1 MKKILVFTCFS
12 LLALGG
18 FVAGFSGLDLAKA
31 GTEYEI
37 FEAVTA
43 PDVEAIVV
51 ISKGHK
57 IDLLPGPGI
66 TFREPK
72 NNPNDATVLKNYQ
85 QETPPLT
92 PAGRLPVALKHEV
105 DPGPFKVTT
114 MKVYGD
120 KTCVWLNGTLY
131 CW

>member
-1 MKKILVFTCFS
+1 MKKILAITCFS
-12 LLALGG
+12 LLGLGG
-18 FVAGFSGLDLAKA
+18 FGLGFSEPELAQA
-31 GTEYEI
+31 GTDYEI
-37 FEAVTA
+37 IEAVTA

-57 IDLLPGPGI
+57 IDLLPGAGI

-72 NNPNDATVLKNYQ
+72 NNPNDAPVPKNYQ
-85 QETPPLT
+85 QGTPPLT
-92 PAGRLPVALKHEV
+92 PAGQLPVVLKHEV

-114 MKVYGD
+114 LKVYGD
-120 KTCVWLNGTLY
+120 KTCVWINGTLY